1 MDLLDEDV
9 FAALA
14 KLNRAAREEGR
25 YEEVEKR
32 RRMYRRFLG
41 LDDEEEDSED
51 EEEKALPAVVVVSET
66 SESLPGS
73 ASQNAAK
80 NDAKNIDGAELIA
93 MIEGEKDL
101 NAGDL
106 AEWLDNNECC
116 CIDGSQVSR
125 FGLDQRHLVAVC
137 RCVNGGEGCCS
148 AETIRSVCQK
158 LIVPT
163 IARWKRGKSFDLD
176 SELPPVLNAFLTAS
190 PDKLES
196 MSDCLA
202 SPLAGLV
209 LDPSGSALDV
219 MLLGF
224 VDSCLGLLPPTGAAA
239 ARLRRAVVASLAR
252 IPAFPESCVPVLERL
267 ANAAA
272 AAADPHLLAD
282 LSPCL
287 AAAAARGLGKHT
299 AFVKVL
305 WNLARLV
312 SYKI

>member
-1 MDLLDEDV
+1 MDLFDEDV
-9 FAALA
+9 SAALA

-32 RRMYRRFLG
+32 RRMYRRFIG
-41 LDDEEEDSED
+41 LDDDEEDSEE
-51 EEEKALPAVVVVSET
+51 EEEKAVVVVSET

-73 ASQNAAK
+73 TSQNAAR
-80 NDAKNIDGAELIA
+80 NDAKKNDGAELIA

-116 CIDGSQVSR
+116 CIDGSQVSW
-125 FGLDQRHLVAVC
+125 FELDQRHLVAVC
-137 RCVNGGEGCCS
+137 RCVNGSEGSS

-163 IARWKRGKSFDLD
+163 VARWMREKSFDLD

-196 MSDCLA
+196 LSDCLA

-209 LDPSGSALDV
+209 QDPAGSALDA

-239 ARLRRAVVASLAR
+239 ARLRRALVASLAR

>member
-1 MDLLDEDV
+1 MDLFDEDV
-9 FAALA
+9 SAALA

-41 LDDEEEDSED
+41 LDDEEEDFED
-51 EEEKALPAVVVVSET
+51 EEEQALPAVIVVSET

-80 NDAKNIDGAELIA
+80 NDAKKNDGAELIA
-93 MIEGEKDL
+93 MVEGEKDL
-101 NAGDL
+101 NARDL

-116 CIDGSQVSR
+116 YIDGSQVSR
-125 FGLDQRHLVAVC
+125 FELDQRHLVAVC
-137 RCVNGGEGCCS
+137 RCVNGSEGCCS

-163 IARWKRGKSFDLD
+163 VARWKRGKGFDLD

-196 MSDCLA
+196 LSDCLA

-209 LDPSGSALDV
+209 LDPAETALDA

-239 ARLRRAVVASLAR
+239 ARLRRALVASLAR